1 MKLQSG
7 DELWSGCSGVGLER
21 CAAVFLAQKGL
32 DADNWP
38 EKFRTIVGR
47 RIAGGI

>member
-21 CAAVFLAQKGL
+21 WAAVFLAQKGL
-32 DADNWP
+32 DADNLP